1 VRITPYEA
9 FRHRRVLHISNGNV
23 RASQTAQPSQEGNDM
38 SHVKI
43 PAKAVADDNDVL
55 DPLTK
60 LLRGIN
66 LQGDEDETEKAG
78 KVAATFGGPPQSV
91 ALIEAGATAANK
103 WWSAGL
109 GAAVVATWSSVVGW
123 WGGAD
128 TAVKQM
134 ALLAAAI
141 ATAAAI
147 IAIGYLLGSDVRA
160 RGAAAVA
167 TIQARARLA
176 EAMVQAS
183 QAVYTKAPSALAE
196 ELVAIPAPLLVDWLT
211 QPSSDQQGWHA
222 VALLSDGKSVTKYLV
237 VKYARNEWAD
247 SGHVKFVRAGTLTV
261 SL

>member
-1 VRITPYEA
+1 
-9 FRHRRVLHISNGNV
+9 
-23 RASQTAQPSQEGNDM
+23 M

-43 PAKAVADDNDVL
+43 PAKAVADDHDIL

-60 LLRGIN
+60 LLRGIS
-66 LQGDEDETEKAG
+66 LQGDEHETEQAG
-78 KVAATFGGPPQSV
+78 KVSATFTGPPQSV
-91 ALIEAGATAANK
+91 AVIEAGATAASK

-109 GAAVVATWSSVVGW
+109 GAAVVAAWSSIVGW
-123 WGGAD
+123 WGGTD
-128 TAVKQM
+128 TPVKQM

-147 IAIGYLLGSDVRA
+147 LAIGYLLGSDVRA

-183 QAVYTKAPSALAE
+183 QAAFTKAPSALAE
-196 ELVAIPAPLLVDWLT
+196 ELVALPAPLEVDWLS
-211 QPSSDQQGWHA
+211 QPAFDQRGWHA

-237 VKYARNEWAD
+237 VKDARNEWAE
-247 SGHVKFVRAGTLTV
+247 STQVKFVRAGTLTV
-261 SL
+261 DVG